1 MEIAIHLFYSCVGLT
16 RATSLMF
23 KAFLDFARTKTWL
36 AVIFCII
43 PVIIYF
49 LVFKVIALNI
59 NYVAFDDILILG
71 VIPGFEDAGWPER
84 WKRLTELFPEHRLVF
99 SRSIILLLQSTFG
112 TINMIW
118 PMIVANICWAGCA
131 LVFYRAFRRLH
142 LSIWYFVPVMWLWF
156 NIQSFE
162 NIFWGVS
169 SLCNFGVLLF
179 VLSSLYFA
187 AYRPKQY
194 YLALL
199 FAVIAT
205 FTYGNGLMVF
215 PVIGLIA
222 WLMGRKKDF
231 VITVLVTAVIAVI
244 YFIDF
249 TPITQNLDFSNPKQV
264 KEGFLG
270 YFGFIGSIATISA
283 YDGMHGVLMSAVVTG
298 FIFVAGLLYIFRRQL
313 LPLWNAAWGR
323 KAYTHPGS
331 LFAIGIAAFVAI
343 TTLAI
348 VYKRI
353 PTDTFEGMFKGR
365 YRMYSVLWCIAMY
378 FGLLSLT
385 SRALLRS
392 SVVAIVP
399 FSIFLNLIILHS
411 NFALAVNN
419 RRSAV
424 VQEFNARYN
433 ADWLGVKMFS
443 MDQAHFEKI
452 RAYYKSDDPLAEGW
466 NPRSKTDSI
475 ACAKLYEPDT
485 VKKDGSYI
493 VVNFEQDFFKTEKDY
508 SDGAYVIL
516 KSADHTYA
524 SAQTQY
530 PVPVRTTLRRLMYFN
545 KGAYV
550 NFHAATV
557 EPGLYRVYL
566 LVRKNGQNTIYC
578 TSKTW
583 KEE

>member
-1 MEIAIHLFYSCVGLT
+1 
-16 RATSLMF
+16 MF

-36 AVIFCII
+36 ALILCLI
-43 PVIIYF
+43 PVLIYF

-99 SRSIILLLQSTFG
+99 SRSIILLLHSLFG
-112 TINMIW
+112 TINMVW
-118 PMIVANICWAGCA
+118 PMIVANICWTACA
-131 LVFYRAFRRLH
+131 FVFYKAFKNLRLS
-142 LSIWYFVPVMWLWF
+142 LWYFVPVMWLWF
-156 NIQSFE
+156 GIQSFE

-187 AYRPKQY
+187 THRPGQHHI
-194 YLALL
+194 ALL

-205 FTYGNGLMVF
+205 FTYGNGLMIF

-231 VITVLVTAVIAVI
+231 FITVLTTGIVAVI

-249 TPITQNLDFSNPKQV
+249 TPITQNLNFSDPEQV

-283 YDGMHGVLMSAVVTG
+283 YDGMNSVLMRAVLAG
-298 FIFVAGLLYIFRRQL
+298 FILIGAFIYLFRKQFLL
-313 LPLWNAAWGR
+313 LWNAAWG
-323 KAYTHPGS
+323 KKPYVNQGALFS
-331 LFAIGIAAFVAI
+331 LGIAAFVAI
-343 TTLAI
+343 TALAL

-365 YRMYSVLWCIAMY
+365 YRMYSALWCIALY

-385 SRALLRS
+385 ARTSLRFS
-392 SVVAIVP
+392 AVLIIP

-411 NFALAVNN
+411 NFALAINN
-419 RRSAV
+419 RRSAI

-452 RAYYKSDDPLAEGW
+452 RAYYNSEDPLAEGW
-466 NPRSKTDSI
+466 NPQNTTDSI
-475 ACAKLYEPDT
+475 PCASNYEPDT
-485 VKKDGSYI
+485 VKKEGSYI
-493 VVNFEQDFFKTEKDY
+493 VVNFEKDFFETEKNY

-516 KSADHTYA
+516 KSSEHTYA
-524 SAQTQY
+524 ATQIQY
-530 PVPVRTTLRRLMYFN
+530 PVPLRTTLRRFMYFN

-550 NFHAATV
+550 NFHTATV
-557 EPGLYRVYL
+557 EPGLYRIYL
-566 LVRKNGQNTIYC
+566 LVRKNGVNKIYC
-578 TSKTW
+578 TQKTW
-583 KEE
+583 KED

>member
-1 MEIAIHLFYSCVGLT
+1 
-16 RATSLMF
+16 MF
-23 KAFLDFARTKTWL
+23 QAFLNFARTKTWL
-36 AVIFCII
+36 AVILCII
-43 PVIIYF
+43 PVLIYF
-49 LVFKVIALNI
+49 LVFKAIALNI

-71 VIPGFEDAGWPER
+71 IIPGFEDADWPDR

-99 SRSIILLLQSTFG
+99 SRSVILLLHSVFG
-112 TINMIW
+112 RINMIW
-118 PMIVANICWAGCA
+118 PMIVANICWTACA
-131 LVFYRAFRRLH
+131 FVFYKAFRHFRISL
-142 LSIWYFVPVMWLWF
+142 WYFVPVMWLWF
-156 NIQSFE
+156 SIQSFE

-179 VLSSLYFA
+179 VLASLYFA
-187 AYRPKQY
+187 THHPEKHYIAI
-194 YLALL
+194 L
-199 FAVIAT
+199 FAVMAT

-231 VITVLVTAVIAVI
+231 VITVFVTGIIAVI

-249 TPITQNLDFSNPKQV
+249 TPITQNLDFSNPQQV

-283 YDGMHGVLMSAVVTG
+283 YDAANFVLMTAVGAG
-298 FIFVAGLLYIFRRQL
+298 FLLIAALIYLFRKQWSL
-313 LPLWNAAWGR
+313 LWHAAWG
-323 KAYTHPGS
+323 KTPYLNSGALFS
-331 LFAIGIAAFVAI
+331 LGIAAFVAI
-343 TTLAI
+343 TTLAL

-365 YRMYSVLWCIAMY
+365 YRMYSALWCIALY

-385 SRALLRS
+385 SRPSLRF

-399 FSIFLNLIILHS
+399 FAIFLNLIILHS

-419 RRSAV
+419 RRMAI

-443 MDQAHFEKI
+443 MDQARFEKI
-452 RAYYKSDDPLAEGW
+452 RAYYNSEDPLAEGW
-466 NPRSKTDSI
+466 SPRLATDSI
-475 ACAKLYEPDT
+475 SCTREYEPDA

-493 VVNFEQDFFKTEKDY
+493 VVNFEKDFFPAEKNY

-516 KSADHTYA
+516 KSAEHTYA
-524 SAQTQY
+524 AAQTQY
-530 PVPVRTTLRRLMYFN
+530 PVPLKTTIRRFMYFN

-550 NFHAATV
+550 NFHSATV
-557 EPGLYRVYL
+557 EPGLYRIYL
-566 LVRKNGQNTIYC
+566 LIRKNGENTIYC
-578 TSKTW
+578 TNKTW

>member
-1 MEIAIHLFYSCVGLT
+1 
-16 RATSLMF
+16 MF
-23 KAFLDFARTKTWL
+23 QALLKFARTNTWL

-43 PVIIYF
+43 PVLIYF

-71 VIPGFEDAGWPER
+71 IIPGFEDADWPNR

-99 SRSIILLLQSTFG
+99 SRSIILLLHSLFG
-112 TINMIW
+112 KINMVW
-118 PMIVANICWAGCA
+118 PMIVANICWTACA
-131 LVFYRAFRRLH
+131 FVFYKAFRYLRISL
-142 LSIWYFVPVMWLWF
+142 WYFVPIMWLWF
-156 NIQSFE
+156 SIQSFE

-187 AYRPKQY
+187 THHPKKHY
-194 YLALL
+194 IAIL
-199 FAVIAT
+199 FAVLAT

-231 VITVLVTAVIAVI
+231 VITVLVTGIIAVI

-249 TPITQNLDFSNPKQV
+249 TPITQNLDFSNPQQV

-283 YDGMHGVLMSAVVTG
+283 YDAANSVLMTAVAAG
-298 FIFVAGLLYIFRRQL
+298 FILIAALIYLFRKHWIL
-313 LPLWNAAWGR
+313 LWNAAWG
-323 KAYTHPGS
+323 KTPYTNPGALFS
-331 LFAIGIAAFVAI
+331 LGIAAFVAI
-343 TTLAI
+343 TTLAL

-365 YRMYSVLWCIAMY
+365 YRMYSALWCIALY

-385 SRALLRS
+385 SRPSLRFS
-392 SVVAIVP
+392 IVAIVP
-399 FSIFLNLIILHS
+399 FVIFLNLIILHS

-419 RRSAV
+419 RRMAI

-443 MDQAHFEKI
+443 MDQARFEKI
-452 RAYYKSDDPLAEGW
+452 RAYYNSEDPLAEGW
-466 NPRSKTDSI
+466 NPRLATDSI
-475 ACAKLYEPDT
+475 PCPKIYEPDT

-493 VVNFEQDFFKTEKDY
+493 VVNFEKDFFPAEKNY

-516 KSADHTYA
+516 KSAGHTYA

-530 PVPVRTTLRRLMYFN
+530 PVPLKTTIRRFMYFN

-550 NFHAATV
+550 NFHSATV
-557 EPGLYRVYL
+557 EPGFYRIYL
-566 LVRKNGQNTIYC
+566 LVRKNGKNTIYC
-578 TSKTW
+578 TNKTW